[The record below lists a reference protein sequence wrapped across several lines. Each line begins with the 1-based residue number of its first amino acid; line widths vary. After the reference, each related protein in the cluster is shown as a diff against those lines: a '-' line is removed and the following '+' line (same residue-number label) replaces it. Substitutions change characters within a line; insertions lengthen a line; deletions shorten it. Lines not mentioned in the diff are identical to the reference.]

1 LNPTRKREIDAAIA
15 AEIASAAVVLSG
27 AALIIALLPILLRL
41 GLSRPSAVWLC
52 DLVVSQRPTVES
64 PLATRGPCELIEEEQ
79 AAGWTALFIIAAAD
93 RLMTAEA
100 ATVPGSVRPGAAT
113 PPVPVRPG
121 AANPPGSGTSRSIF
135 GIDAAKVREQ
145 RYYEQHVEA
154 EERRMRM
161 ALMQDAAA
169 GIVAQDALLGWYA
182 VPDAST
188 TPECRYANGRSFKAD
203 QMPAIGWPG
212 AVHMRCRCHAG
223 PPRPGAPLL
232 PSV

>member
-1 LNPTRKREIDAAIA
+1 MTPTRKREIDAAIA
-15 AEIASAAVVLSG
+15 AEIASAVVVLSG

-93 RLMTAEA
+93 RLQSAEEYDA
-100 ATVPGSVRPGAAT
+100 GVRNAGMIAKP
-113 PPVPVRPG
+113 R
-121 AANPPGSGTSRSIF
+121 F

-145 RYYEQHVEA
+145 HYYEQHVEA

>member
-1 LNPTRKREIDAAIA
+1 MTPTRKREIDAAIA
-15 AEIASAAVVLSG
+15 AEIASAVVVLSG

-93 RLMTAEA
+93 RLQSAEEYDA
-100 ATVPGSVRPGAAT
+100 EVRNAGMIAKP
-113 PPVPVRPG
+113 R
-121 AANPPGSGTSRSIF
+121 F
-135 GIDAAKVREQ
+135 DIDVAKVREQ
-145 RYYEQHVEA
+145 HYYEQHVEA

>member
-1 LNPTRKREIDAAIA
+1 MTPTRKREIDAAIA
-15 AEIASAAVVLSG
+15 AEIASAVVVLSG

-93 RLMTAEA
+93 RLQSAEEYDA
-100 ATVPGSVRPGAAT
+100 GVRNAGMIAKP
-113 PPVPVRPG
+113 R
-121 AANPPGSGTSRSIF
+121 F
-135 GIDAAKVREQ
+135 DIDVAKVREQ
-145 RYYEQHVEA
+145 HYYEQHVEA

>member
-1 LNPTRKREIDAAIA
+1 MTPTRKREIDAAIA
-15 AEIASAAVVLSG
+15 AEIASVVVVLSG

-93 RLMTAEA
+93 RLQSAEEYDA
-100 ATVPGSVRPGAAT
+100 EVRNAGMIAKP
-113 PPVPVRPG
+113 RF
-121 AANPPGSGTSRSIF
+121 GT
-135 GIDAAKVREQ
+135 DAAKVREQ
-145 RYYEQHVEA
+145 HYYEQHVEA

-188 TPECRYANGRSFKAD
+188 TPECRYANGRSFRAD

>member
-1 LNPTRKREIDAAIA
+1 MKPTRKREIDAAIA
-15 AEIASAAVVLSG
+15 AEIASAVVVLFG

-100 ATVPGSVRPGAAT
+100 AT

-145 RYYEQHVEA
+145 HYYEQHVEA

-169 GIVAQDALLGWYA
+169 SIVAKDALLGWYA

-188 TPECRYANGRSFKAD
+188 TPECRYANGRSFRAD